1 MVSNEINNLRD
12 QSSLYYLHPKQNGYT
27 LNWDVQRTIYEHLFY
42 DTVRIFL
49 PRGGPWGRGPWT
61 IQRLEVH
68 NDIQLNLNCG
78 EMTALITQ
86 PELDPQSNGRALDE
100 IFFEDYGF
108 NAIYR
113 TNNSSIVAERYQQA
127 MKVEGC
133 VIVESGHR

>member
-1 MVSNEINNLRD
+1 MVVRGAVVHGLSNA
-12 QSSLYYLHPKQNGYT
+12 S
-27 LNWDVQRTIYEHLFY
+27 
-42 DTVRIFL
+42 
-49 PRGGPWGRGPWT
+49 
-61 IQRLEVH
+61 VH
-68 NDIQLNLNCG
+68 KDIQLNLNCG

>member
-1 MVSNEINNLRD
+1 MGRSKNNLRTFILRHGKNIFT
-12 QSSLYYLHPKQNGYT
+12 S
-27 LNWDVQRTIYEHLFY
+27 WW
-42 DTVRIFL
+42 TV
-49 PRGGPWGRGPWT
+49 GPWT

>member
-1 MVSNEINNLRD
+1 
-12 QSSLYYLHPKQNGYT
+12 
-27 LNWDVQRTIYEHLFY
+27 
-42 DTVRIFL
+42 
-49 PRGGPWGRGPWT
+49 
-61 IQRLEVH
+61 
-68 NDIQLNLNCG
+68 
-78 EMTALITQ
+78 MTALITQ

-133 VIVESGHR
+133 VIVESGHRSGSFMLNFDQKIGTKMAFILGVSSKLLSKSVLWCLRS